1 MISFFL
7 SDIWIIDDWFFWIE
21 FKDNTRK
28 LDKLIP
34 GNVYFIY
41 KKKQIHMQYFMKV
54 FYVVLR
60 RKLGRKI
67 IFALPHVLARQLPR
81 ILT

>member
-1 MISFFL
+1 MFIFFIRKMKIKYALFLISL
-7 SDIWIIDDWFFWIE
+7 LVS
-21 FKDNTRK
+21 
-28 LDKLIP
+28 
-34 GNVYFIY
+34 
-41 KKKQIHMQYFMKV
+41 
-54 FYVVLR
+54 YVALR